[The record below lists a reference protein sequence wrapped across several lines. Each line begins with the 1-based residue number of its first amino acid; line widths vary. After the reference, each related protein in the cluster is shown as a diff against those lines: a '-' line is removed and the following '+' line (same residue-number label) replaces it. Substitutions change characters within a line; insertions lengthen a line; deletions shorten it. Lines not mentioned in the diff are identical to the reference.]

1 MESEDVYTLMMDALD
16 GELAEAG
23 WAELE
28 SHLRARPDLAQEWA
42 AMQAVDTLLH
52 SAPLVAPPAAF
63 VARTVA
69 RLPNRRRRL
78 LTSVLLYLMLLGSG
92 IIPLAAI
99 VWIALQF
106 LPGLDAPILAQ
117 SLWQGGSQLL
127 RLAQVVLA
135 ALVSGAAQFVT
146 EQPTVIGWLLLMT
159 GIVALWGGVYNRL
172 VLQPG
177 QSA

>member
-16 GELAEAG
+16 GELSEAG
-23 WAELE
+23 RAELE

-42 AMQAVDTLLH
+42 AMQAVDTLLQR
-52 SAPLVAPPAAF
+52 APLVVPPATF

-78 LTSVLLYLMLLGSG
+78 WTSAIVYLMLLGSG
-92 IIPLAAI
+92 LIPLAAI
-99 VWIALQF
+99 IWIALAF
-106 LPGLDAPILAQ
+106 MPGLDAPVLAQ
-117 SLWQGGSQLL
+117 SLWQAGGELV
-127 RLAQVVLA
+127 RLAQVVVTALLGGIGQLVA
-135 ALVSGAAQFVT
+135 EQPALV
-146 EQPTVIGWLLLMT
+146 GWLLLMM

-177 QSA
+177 RST